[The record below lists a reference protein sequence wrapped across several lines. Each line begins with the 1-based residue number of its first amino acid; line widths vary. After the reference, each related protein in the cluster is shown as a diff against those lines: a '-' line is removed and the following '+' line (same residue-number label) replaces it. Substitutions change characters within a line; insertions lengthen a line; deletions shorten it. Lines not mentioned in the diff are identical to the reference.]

1 MNEQT
6 ISVAEAK
13 RHFPELLG
21 KVAHGKEQILITK
34 RGKPMARL
42 VPAEQVDRHLS
53 KAKGWL
59 EEKDPFFETIDR
71 IVHDRTNAHTKGPE
85 RDILASSAITHASWL
100 QPIFAIFQK

>member
-6 ISVAEAK
+6 ISVADAK
-13 RHFPELLG
+13 KHFSELLG

-42 VPAEQVDRHLS
+42 VPAEQADSHLS
-53 KAKGWL
+53 EAKGWL

-71 IVHDRTNAHTKGPE
+71 IVHDRTMHIPRVLRET
-85 RDILASSAITHASWL
+85 SSPPL
-100 QPIFAIFQK
+100 R